1 MLDDRR
7 SKETPQP
14 LFLSHH
20 GRRISRSGVTYLLR
34 RVQENCGLRPDHASH
49 FSPHVMRHTTAMHLL
64 QSGVDITA
72 IAAWLGHSKLSTT
85 HEYVEITLR
94 MKQAAIANE
103 SALPEL
109 TIQPYPSPDV
119 IAWLDALSS
128 GISYVQFDDN
138 RSPPGRLPSG
148 FCT

>member
-1 MLDDRR
+1 
-7 SKETPQP
+7 
-14 LFLSHH
+14 
-20 GRRISRSGVTYLLR
+20 
-34 RVQENCGLRPDHASH
+34 
-49 FSPHVMRHTTAMHLL
+49 MRHTTAMHLL

-119 IAWLDALSS
+119 IAWLDALTS

-138 RSPPGRLPSG
+138 RSPLGRLPSG